1 MSRGGPVESG
11 GPPTASAIVVAAGRS
26 VRMGGADKIF
36 DPLPG
41 ARDKPALAFSV
52 EVLEAMSLVDSI
64 VLVVSTDRVVRCKT
78 LARERGWSKVVG
90 VWPGGDRRQDSV
102 AAGLGR
108 LAEADWVVVH
118 DGARPFLT
126 ADMIARG
133 LCAARLTGAAAAA
146 VPVTDTIKRVDE
158 DGFSAETL
166 DREQL
171 RSIQTPQVFRRKLL
185 AEAHARADGTF
196 TDDAAMVERI
206 GGRVRL
212 FDGARDNIKLTTP
225 EDYAAAGAIL
235 ARRAATAGGV

>member
-1 MSRGGPVESG
+1 MPRGGPGESG
-11 GPPTASAIVVAAGRS
+11 GTPTASAIVVAAGRS

-41 ARDKPALAFSV
+41 VPYKPALAFGV
-52 EVLEAMSLVDSI
+52 EVLEASPLVDEI
-64 VLVVSTDRVVRCKT
+64 VLVVSVERVARCEM

-102 AAGLGR
+102 AVGLGR
-108 LAEADWVVVH
+108 VADADWVVVH

-146 VPVTDTIKRVDE
+146 VAVTDTIKRVDP
-158 DGFSAETL
+158 DGFSSETL
-166 DREQL
+166 DRERL
-171 RSIQTPQVFRRKLL
+171 RSIQTPQVFRRELL
-185 AEAHARADGTF
+185 AEAHARAEGTF

-212 FDGARDNIKLTTP
+212 FEGARDNIKLTTP

-235 ARRAATAGGV
+235 ARRAAAGGA